1 MRQVNYNQTAAA
13 AWSKKGSSVLEK
25 EHTRF
30 VFLVQLFKT
39 ICVKMLLEMGIIRKD
54 VCTQM
59 KRSYRYVEGIWR
71 KCRNSPAIPQG
82 AGNLDNRLLLWQKMD
97 FRISK
102 RRIQWVLIGQ
112 QQSQNSNAD

>member
-1 MRQVNYNQTAAA
+1 MWVV
-13 AWSKKGSSVLEK
+13 G
-25 EHTRF
+25 
-30 VFLVQLFKT
+30 
-39 ICVKMLLEMGIIRKD
+39 KD

-59 KRSYRYVEGIWR
+59 KSSYRCVEDIWR

-82 AGNLDNRLLLWQKMD
+82 GGNLDNRLLLVQAKMD

-102 RRIQWVLIGQ
+102 GKIQWVLIGQ